1 MYKVFIDGSA
11 GTTGLKIVDRLSK
24 RNDIELIF
32 LPEELRKDVNARKQ
46 AINSADIVFLCLPDD
61 AARESVSLIE
71 NPNVKVI
78 DTSTAHRTAA

>member
-46 AINSADIVFLCLPDD
+46 AINSADQVLPSS
-61 AARESVSLIE
+61 AEYASRL
-71 NPNVKVI
+71 
-78 DTSTAHRTAA
+78 H